1 MPAAVILAAGE
12 SRRLGRP
19 KQLVE
24 QRGEPLVHRIARIA
38 LTACDR
44 VAVVSGAVPLRNAL
58 VDLPV
63 ALVDNVFWAEG
74 VASSIRAGVTWA
86 SQADSVLLLT
96 CDQVL
101 LDGAHLRALIR
112 ASTGDRPAASRYQD
126 VLGVPA
132 VFPRA
137 YFPVLQALTGDR
149 GAQPLLEAA
158 VPVDWPA
165 GARDLDTL
173 ADLSY

>member
-1 MPAAVILAAGE
+1 MPAAVILAAGA

-24 QRGEPLVHRIARIA
+24 VDGEPLVHRIARMA
-38 LTACDR
+38 LTACEP
-44 VAVVSGAVPLRNAL
+44 VAVVAGAVPLRDAL
-58 VDLPV
+58 VDLPI

-74 VASSIRAGVTWA
+74 VASSIRAGVAWA
-86 SQADSVLLLT
+86 EPADSVVLLT

-101 LDGAHLRALIR
+101 LDPAHLRALIR
-112 ASTGDRPAASRYQD
+112 ASEEGRLAASRYD
-126 VLGVPA
+126 GVLGVPA

-137 YFPVLQALTGDR
+137 YFPVLLALSGDR
-149 GAQPLLEAA
+149 GAQPLLEPA

-165 GARDLDTL
+165 GARDLDTE
-173 ADLSY
+173 ADLSD